1 VSLGDLSRDIVLT
14 LIRDNHIYVAGPL
27 KVQNRLMIWFLE
39 LETGATCSALTSI
52 RMIPVA
58 TQANESPPNLA
69 LWDCFGK
76 SREAFLSEIDA
87 DVSKIMA
94 QHYVALI
101 NVFPGLGIGE
111 ESVARGARGYFHL
124 EEGLDELKK
133 GIDAILNGEFRRPKK
148 MKSGDI
154 VEDARPDPY
163 SERTHHFLTNRE
175 VEILRMLAEGYSN
188 SEIADAFCINLSTV
202 KSHLYKA
209 YKKIDVPSRLK
220 AALWF
225 RNTHSH

>member
-1 VSLGDLSRDIVLT
+1 MT
-14 LIRDNHIYVAGPL
+14 NTHIYVAGPL
-27 KVQNRLMIWFLE
+27 KVQNRLMISFLE

-52 RMIPVA
+52 RTIPVA
-58 TQANESPPNLA
+58 TQANDSAPNLA

-76 SREAFLSEIDA
+76 SREAFLSELDA
-87 DVSKIMA
+87 NVTKIMA

-111 ESVARGARGYFHL
+111 ESVARGARGYFYL
-124 EEGLDELKK
+124 EEGLDELKQ
-133 GIDAILNGEFRRPKK
+133 GIDAILKGEFRHPKR
-148 MKSGDI
+148 MKSGDV
-154 VEDARPDPY
+154 VEDPRPEPS

-175 VEILRMLAEGYSN
+175 VEILEMLAEGYSN